1 MNTCSKPRNLMT
13 DSVHT
18 RVEAQAALV
27 RADGRV
33 ELHTV
38 AAVHLHPARCHPP
51 RPRGTCRNRSGSH
64 MRSTM
69 PHCSSSGRFSSIGLK
84 AFQHLAHCLQRFRLA
99 GVARLHGGVY
109 TGQIFVFQHM
119 TFPFPC
125 LRAPPCA
132 AARPSC
138 YQIISLYQGEGKK
151 ILHELTR
158 QRPVWYTKNSE
169 ASKTDGG
176 GGPERPSEES
186 PGSSRER

>member
-1 MNTCSKPRNLMT
+1 MRKRNV
-13 DSVHT
+13 DKHIWFD
-18 RVEAQAALV
+18 RQEAQAALV
-27 RADGRV
+27 WANGRV

-38 AAVHLHPARCHPP
+38 AAVHLHPARVIHP
-51 RPRGTCRNRSGSH
+51 SH
-64 MRSTM
+64 AELQKSLGLAHALYNAPLLQLRVL
-69 PHCSSSGRFSSIGLK
+69 FSIGLK
-84 AFQHLAHCLQRFRLA
+84 AFQYLAHCLQKFRLA

-125 LRAPPCA
+125 LRAPPRA

-158 QRPVWYTKNSE
+158 QRPVWYTENSE